1 VNLDAGQIW
10 LIDFDPSF
18 GHEYQK
24 VRPALIVENARYIKS
39 GSLITVIPISSA
51 TDKFVDLD
59 VSIPSAPV
67 NRLLKDSL
75 VKTRQISSFDK
86 RRLVKSSARAN
97 PRSLPQFATLSVA
110 TSTCRP
116 VEFQPRA

>member
-86 RRLVKSSARAN
+86 RRLVKYIGACEPTVFASVRDALR
-97 PRSLPQFATLSVA
+97 RYLDLP
-110 TSTCRP
+110 TC
-116 VEFQPRA
+116 